1 MPKDFHPLERVVC
14 EGCGRPVQ
22 GWYEERA
29 SHMAAAFRSGITPN
43 RIASAYGMSPEWAM
57 KLITEQLGKEAVTEI
72 VEHQHER
79 IASMG

>member
-1 MPKDFHPLERVVC
+1 M
-14 EGCGRPVQ
+14 
-22 GWYEERA
+22 
-29 SHMAAAFRSGITPN
+29 HMAAAFRSGITPN